1 MISLLQT
8 LPLLLTVPPGVV
20 CSLPEVDVLP
30 RSVLLALPQRLELT
44 DRPLLQSTHRVPQL
58 GLVNLLDPGLYQ
70 DQSPASWNITSVLR
84 ETTKTT
90 SSLR

>member
-58 GLVNLLDPGLYQ
+58 VLVDLLDPGLDQ
-70 DQSPASWNITSVLR
+70 DQSPTSWNITFVLR

-90 SSLR
+90 SGLR